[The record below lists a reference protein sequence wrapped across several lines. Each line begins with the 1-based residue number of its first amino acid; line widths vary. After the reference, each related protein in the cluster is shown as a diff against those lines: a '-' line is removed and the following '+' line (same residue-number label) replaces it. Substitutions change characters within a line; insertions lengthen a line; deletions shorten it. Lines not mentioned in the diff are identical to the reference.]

1 MVRDRATFRREDD
14 FDGDRLIAGT
24 ERDSIIGQI
33 RFSFRGFFLFLSSK
47 ENFVLLPPTML
58 SRSRIDYWAHGEQDV
73 IHG

>member
-33 RFSFRGFFLFLSSK
+33 RFSFRGFFFISFQQGK
-47 ENFVLLPPTML
+47 FRFAPTHNAFALP
-58 SRSRIDYWAHGEQDV
+58 H
-73 IHG
+73 